1 MSGHSKWSTIK
12 HKKGALDK
20 KRGKIFSKVIREILA
35 AVKIGGSGQPES
47 NSRLRQAIAQAKL
60 VNMPS
65 DTIQKAIKKASGESN
80 ATNFE
85 TTFYEGLAPNNVAV
99 IIKCLTDNKNRTV
112 ASIRSIFSK
121 AGGSMGDTNSVSFL
135 FKEVGCITLAKDK
148 ITEDVLADFDR
159 FWWRRLRQKEEF
171 FFVSITP
178 LQRNFSLDFSW
189 LITP

>member
-135 FKEVGCITLAKDK
+135 FIIK
-148 ITEDVLADFDR
+148 
-159 FWWRRLRQKEEF
+159 
-171 FFVSITP
+171 
-178 LQRNFSLDFSW
+178 
-189 LITP
+189 

>member
-1 MSGHSKWSTIK
+1 
-12 HKKGALDK
+12 
-20 KRGKIFSKVIREILA
+20 
-35 AVKIGGSGQPES
+35 
-47 NSRLRQAIAQAKL
+47 
-60 VNMPS
+60 MPS

-121 AGGSMGDTNSVSFL
+121 AGGSIDTNSVSFL

-148 ITEDVLADFDR
+148 IMF
-159 FWWRRLRQKEEF
+159 
-171 FFVSITP
+171 
-178 LQRNFSLDFSW
+178 
-189 LITP
+189 

>member
-85 TTFYEGLAPNNVAV
+85 TTFYEGLAPNNVMQVLV
-99 IIKCLTDNKNRTV
+99 I
-112 ASIRSIFSK
+112 
-121 AGGSMGDTNSVSFL
+121 
-135 FKEVGCITLAKDK
+135 
-148 ITEDVLADFDR
+148 
-159 FWWRRLRQKEEF
+159 
-171 FFVSITP
+171 
-178 LQRNFSLDFSW
+178 
-189 LITP
+189 LIYLNNLKP